1 MSWDRCWHF
10 TATLGGG
17 RQVSQCVLSPPGPI
31 RGRSAQASSGMGQG
45 PCQACALTA
54 PRSFVPLTHPG
65 ARKVQESCVFLG
77 RHPRMAPPARKRVKR
92 EAGFPVEPESVLC
105 YDFRTGFKTE
115 PSEPEDVPQGTVS
128 LKPLQ
133 TQLLG
138 PETWPSGPWIL
149 SPWGC
154 KL

>member
-1 MSWDRCWHF
+1 M
-10 TATLGGG
+10 
-17 RQVSQCVLSPPGPI
+17 
-31 RGRSAQASSGMGQG
+31 
-45 PCQACALTA
+45 
-54 PRSFVPLTHPG
+54 
-65 ARKVQESCVFLG
+65 
-77 RHPRMAPPARKRVKR
+77 KR
-92 EAGFPVEPESVLC
+92 
-105 YDFRTGFKTE
+105 E

-138 PETWPSGPWIL
+138 QETWPSGVWIL